1 MSFHLFSSETK
12 QNYSKKVMLNVK
24 KKKNLTTII
33 TNNNKN
39 S

>member
-24 KKKNLTTII
+24 KKNLTTII

>member
-24 KKKNLTTII
+24 KKKSND
-33 TNNNKN
+33 NNYK
-39 S
+39 